1 MAQTTFAYKV
11 RDSSGKLIEGTLDA
25 DNDKL
30 VATRLRSMGYVP
42 VEIAA
47 KGGASGAMKK
57 DLHLPGMG
65 GRVPLKVLALFSRQ
79 FATLVNAGLT
89 LIRALSIMAEQT
101 ETPCPGQGAGRTSAY
116 RWSEASPCP
125 KL

>member
-11 RDSSGKLIEGTLDA
+11 RDTSGKLIGVPWTPTTA
-25 DNDKL
+25 HL
-30 VATRLRSMGYVP
+30 VATRLRPMGYVP

-47 KGGASGAMKK
+47 KAGASGAMKK

-65 GRVPLKVLALFSRQ
+65 GRVPLKVLALFSRH

-89 LIRALSIMAEQT
+89 
-101 ETPCPGQGAGRTSAY
+101 
-116 RWSEASPCP
+116 
-125 KL
+125 

>member
-47 KGGASGAMKK
+47 KGGGAGGAMKK
-57 DLHLPGMG
+57 DLHFPGMAG
-65 GRVPLKVLALFSRQ
+65 GYLSRYWHCS
-79 FATLVNAGLT
+79 AGSLPPW
-89 LIRALSIMAEQT
+89 S
-101 ETPCPGQGAGRTSAY
+101 TP
-116 RWSEASPCP
+116 ASP
-125 KL
+125 

>member
-11 RDSSGKLIEGTLDA
+11 RDGSGKLLEGTLDA
-25 DNDKL
+25 DNDTL

-42 VEIAA
+42 IEIAA

-65 GRVPLKVLALFSRQ
+65 GGSRSRYWRCS
-79 FATLVNAGLT
+79 AGNLPP
-89 LIRALSIMAEQT
+89 SS
-101 ETPCPGQGAGRTSAY
+101 TPA
-116 RWSEASPCP
+116 
-125 KL
+125 

>member
-42 VEIAA
+42 VEYAA

-65 GRVPLKVLALFSRQ
+65 GRVPSRYWRCS
-79 FATLVNAGLT
+79 AG
-89 LIRALSIMAEQT
+89 SSPPSS
-101 ETPCPGQGAGRTSAY
+101 TP
-116 RWSEASPCP
+116 ASP
-125 KL
+125 